1 MLEGFR
7 NQRMAVSRN
16 EIPDTALGSEALD
29 AATWPAARPPSGG

>member
-29 AATWPAARPPSGG
+29 AATWPAARTPSGG